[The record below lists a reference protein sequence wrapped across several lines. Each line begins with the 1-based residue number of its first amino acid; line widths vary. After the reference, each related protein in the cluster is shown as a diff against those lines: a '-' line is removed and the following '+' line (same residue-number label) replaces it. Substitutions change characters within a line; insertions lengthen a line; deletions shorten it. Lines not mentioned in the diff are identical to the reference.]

1 MTPGQKATLVA
12 EIEREQKKI
21 ENEIKQLEAA
31 IRPPAQDCSLEPLTK
46 SELIG
51 ELNHKISRLEALQN
65 RQKKLET
72 VLQKSKEEDFG
83 LCESCGEP
91 IPFERLKIIPESTR
105 CISCQNEE
113 D

>member
-12 EIEREQKKI
+12 QLETEQKKI
-21 ENEIKQLEAA
+21 GNEIKQLETT
-31 IRPPAQDCSLEPLTK
+31 IRPPARDCSLESLTK

-51 ELNHKISRLEALQN
+51 EQNQKISRLEALRS
-65 RQKKLET
+65 RQAKLEN
-72 VLQKSKEEDFG
+72 VLQKSEEEDFG

-91 IPFERLKIIPESTR
+91 IPFERLKIIPETTC
-105 CISCQNEE
+105 CIPCQNEK